1 MQSDVLDLIVRSRP
15 TILEILENRGY
26 DVDAYKG
33 VSPEEIFKLAVG
45 SQELLKITAPKKD
58 GSNAPLDR
66 AVVIYWVD
74 GAVRHKI
81 DKEIAKLWDAENPEH
96 YDHARDELIII
107 LSEPQHEIF
116 HAAAARQYSANKAR
130 VSFFQLKN
138 IITNPARHI
147 FVPPHRKLSSA
158 EATDVLKALHA
169 VSKSQLPNIKF
180 HVDMMA
186 RVLGL
191 VPGDI
196 VEIKR
201 PSETAGI
208 YKYYRVCTV

>member
-180 HVDMMA
+180 HVDKMA